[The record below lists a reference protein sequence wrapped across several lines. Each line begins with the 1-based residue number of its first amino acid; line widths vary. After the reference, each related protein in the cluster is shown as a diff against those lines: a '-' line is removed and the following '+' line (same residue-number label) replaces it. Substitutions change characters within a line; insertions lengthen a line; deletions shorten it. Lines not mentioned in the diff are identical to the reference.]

1 MDTIR
6 LGGARYLG
14 CRADIRACRYVREDV
29 YNVRQ
34 EQCTLH
40 LLAEIQ
46 SLESTTFVCCQYA
59 KRQGGHRGVLWPS
72 GSRGILQSLF
82 IRLSHSLSHTRFA
95 APTICTLISR
105 ERALPLHLEWFNT
118 PKCH

>member
-6 LGGARYLG
+6 LGGARYLW

-34 EQCTLH
+34 EQCTQH

-46 SLESTTFVCCQYA
+46 PLESTTFVCCQYA
-59 KRQGGHRGVLWPS
+59 KRQEGTPRGPVTFWFQ
-72 GSRGILQSLF
+72 RN
-82 IRLSHSLSHTRFA
+82 FA
-95 APTICTLISR
+95 V
-105 ERALPLHLEWFNT
+105 PLDPCIAFSVPYSFRVFNFLYINLT
-118 PKCH
+118 